1 MSDRTLCLWRKNDQI
16 TAQRLNQMTCAI
28 NANTTRSEENSCKI
42 GSLFD
47 GSYNAV
53 SGLPNERYISGL
65 GEQFMQQNRGFIID
79 EWDYCGTPENTGVYV
94 RESGYENAQSQ
105 EYPDTPCLY
114 KLASGTVGNETKE
127 IMQVISTDE
136 YGKVKESKIELMTNI
151 PPDTK
156 LWQGPEPECG
166 GAPLEYKFYRR
177 LGRVVNACYEYSE
190 GSTPINK
197 VMETND
203 LVMPILPARAEAEKF
218 DDAEQTASLI
228 GDFKD
233 NSVLIK
239 NIKNGGGLKL
249 TPNKTNLEFRS
260 GIEFHKACVTESS
273 DSSSGE
279 TTQNVSWPDIEK
291 HVEPQPFD
299 VVIACIP
306 VKEQHY
312 KWCKTSNSWVTSYE
326 CGASSC
332 VIAPCDKGSI
342 KITAKSLCGNN
353 WQIGWVSSGEIEIP
367 VKDFDLTEGV
377 SYEAGRGIS
386 ICKQSTTDDEGN
398 IIDKSFICN
407 TMKICAGCGIKIT
420 ESESDKALTYKIEAC
435 KMKLEAGDGIKVE
448 CIQGGYKVS
457 ACKKDEI
464 CINAGTGIS
473 VTKSN
478 NAYTITNTSV
488 HEPIVVSAGNGI
500 EVSQVGNNYTVSVK
514 APCST
519 CCVCICGVKY
529 SFDPAW
535 FIVTDTNVTIN
546 EAKINEVAAGIAPNV
561 SSQITSTATAAID
574 TWTDETGYKGYSGNI
589 NATIVTEC
597 GTAATAS
604 VTSSRN

>member
-1 MSDRTLCLWRKNDQI
+1 MNSNALCLWRKNDQI
-16 TAQRLNQMTCAI
+16 TAQRLNNMTCAI
-28 NANTTRSEENSCKI
+28 NANTARSEENSCKI
-42 GSLFD
+42 GSIFNS
-47 GSYNAV
+47 SYQAV
-53 SGLPNERYISGL
+53 SGLPNERYISGQK
-65 GEQFMQQNRGFIID
+65 EQFMQQNRGFIID
-79 EWDYCGTPENTGVYV
+79 EWDYCGTPENAGVYV

-156 LWQGPEPECG
+156 LWQGPAPKCG
-166 GAPLEYKFYRR
+166 GTPSEYKFYRR
-177 LGRVVNACYEYSE
+177 LGRVVNACYEMSE

-203 LVMPILPARAEAEKF
+203 LVMPILPVRAELEEMG
-218 DDAEQTASLI
+218 DCTQSVSLI
-228 GDFKD
+228 GGFKD
-233 NSVLIK
+233 NSILVK
-239 NIKNGGGLKL
+239 NISNGGGLKFDNSSATHL
-249 TPNKTNLEFRS
+249 KLKSGVEFYTAQMCAS
-260 GIEFHKACVTESS
+260 CCG
-273 DSSSGE
+273 
-279 TTQNVSWPDIEK
+279 TTASFDVPYHLD
-291 HVEPQPFD
+291 PRPFD

-326 CGASSC
+326 CGAGSC
-332 VIAPCDKGSI
+332 AIAPCDKGSI
-342 KITAKSLCGNN
+342 KITAKSMCGNN
-353 WQIGWVSSGEIEIP
+353 WQIGWTSSGDITIP
-367 VKDFDLTEGV
+367 VKDFELSDGV
-377 SYEAGRGIS
+377 TYEEGRGIS
-386 ICKQSTTDDEGN
+386 ITEQTTDEGT
-398 IIDKSFICN
+398 KTYICN
-407 TMKICAGCGIKIT
+407 TMEICAGCGISIEQTDGEKP
-420 ESESDKALTYKIEAC
+420 TYKINAC
-435 KMKLEAGDGIKVE
+435 KMKLEAGDGIKVD
-448 CIQGGYKVS
+448 CIQGGYKIS

-488 HEPIVVSAGNGI
+488 HDPIVVSAGEGI
-500 EVSQVGNNYTVSVK
+500 NVTQVGNNYTVSIK
-514 APCST
+514 PPCST

-546 EAKINEVAAGIAPNV
+546 EAKINEVAAGIAPTV
-561 SSQITSTATAAID
+561 SSQITSTATAVID

-604 VTSSRN
+604 VTTSRN